1 MILLLEK
8 ISKQFDGFRA
18 VEDVGFF
25 INKND
30 IVALIGP
37 NGAGKTTLFNLIT
50 GHLAPDK
57 GRILFDG
64 KDVTGLPPYKICREG
79 LVRSFQIINI
89 FSTLSVFQNV
99 QMAILARKGKNLNF
113 LSSVGRLETE
123 ETLFILDQIGLTAQA
138 NNSASTLPYGDQKLL
153 ELGIALG
160 SNPKLLL
167 LDEPTAG
174 MSLSETNRTLK
185 LIYKLIEKMDL
196 TLLFTE
202 HNINIVFDLAQR
214 IIVMQQGRII
224 AEGEPSEVRTNKDVK
239 RAYLGEV

>member
-1 MILLLEK
+1 M
-8 ISKQFDGFRA
+8 
-18 VEDVGFF
+18 
-25 INKND
+25 
-30 IVALIGP
+30 
-37 NGAGKTTLFNLIT
+37 
-50 GHLAPDK
+50 
-57 GRILFDG
+57 
-64 KDVTGLPPYKICREG
+64 
-79 LVRSFQIINI
+79 
-89 FSTLSVFQNV
+89 
-99 QMAILARKGKNLNF
+99 
-113 LSSVGRLETE
+113 
-123 ETLFILDQIGLTAQA
+123 
-138 NNSASTLPYGDQKLL
+138 
-153 ELGIALG
+153 
-160 SNPKLLL
+160 LL